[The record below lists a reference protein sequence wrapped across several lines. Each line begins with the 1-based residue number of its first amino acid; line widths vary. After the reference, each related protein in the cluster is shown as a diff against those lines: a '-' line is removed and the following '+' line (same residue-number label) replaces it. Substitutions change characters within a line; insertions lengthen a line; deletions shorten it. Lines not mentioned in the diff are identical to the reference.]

1 MGDENNYLEEN
12 LNTDRAIEIANC
24 VLDGLDHILDKE
36 GFPEEFSTAELL
48 IGFVLATNRL
58 EKDMHQIDIKIHDYV
73 EVIPD
78 ILKTFLDKVKAEV
91 DSDGL

>member
-1 MGDENNYLEEN
+1 MDNENNYLEEN

-48 IGFVLATNRL
+48 IGFVLATNKL
-58 EKDMHQIDIKIHDYV
+58 EEDIHQIDIKIHDYV
-73 EVIPD
+73 EVIPE
-78 ILKTFLDKVKAEV
+78 ILKSFLDKLKADMEG
-91 DSDGL
+91 DSL